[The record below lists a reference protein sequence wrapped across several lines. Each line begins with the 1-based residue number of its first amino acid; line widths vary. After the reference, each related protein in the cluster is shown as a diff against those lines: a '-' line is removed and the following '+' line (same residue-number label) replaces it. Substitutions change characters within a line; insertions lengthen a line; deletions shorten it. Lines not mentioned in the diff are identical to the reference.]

1 MRLTLRL
8 HPNHCD
14 TATEAAAAFERL
26 AFERLAF
33 ERLAFE
39 RLAFTTSEYFVGHI
53 RNSCCHFDVGV

>member
-8 HPNHCD
+8 HPNHWD

-26 AFERLAF
+26 AFK
-33 ERLAFE
+33 

-53 RNSCCHFDVGV
+53 RNSCCHFEVGV